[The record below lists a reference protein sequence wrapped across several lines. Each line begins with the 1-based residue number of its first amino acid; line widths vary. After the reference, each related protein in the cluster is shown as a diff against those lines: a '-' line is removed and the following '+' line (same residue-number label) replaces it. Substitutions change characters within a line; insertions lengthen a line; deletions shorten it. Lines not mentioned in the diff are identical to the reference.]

1 MLAGQRGTGAIVVHP
16 KVKAAMEKAKMLAT
30 NADPATGMNITQY
43 RGRVVVESEKGTKID
58 GTATTARYVSYFLNA
73 DSFVAESV
81 RGERD
86 MTYSATELTG
96 NGAGHELLHT
106 RRNVLIHPQG
116 FSFVAAASSLTGGTK
131 NQALF
136 ASWSDLTTAA
146 NWDMVL
152 DVKQVPFRY
161 LVTNI

>member
-1 MLAGQRGTGAIVVHP
+1 
-16 KVKAAMEKAKMLAT
+16 
-30 NADPATGMNITQY
+30 
-43 RGRVVVESEKGTKID
+43 
-58 GTATTARYVSYFLNA
+58 
-73 DSFVAESV
+73 
-81 RGERD
+81 

-106 RRNVLIHPQG
+106 RRNVLVHPQG
-116 FSFVAAASSLTGGTK
+116 FSFVAAANTLTGGTK

-152 DVKQVPFRY
+152 DAKQVPFRY